1 MKSARETAA
10 VLRYAFLSGWH
21 DYQTIYTW
29 KTWLVGWFLRVV
41 AQVSFFGLIG
51 QLLGSQQATEF
62 LVVGNA
68 VLLAALGTMFSI
80 ASTSWERWQGTLP
93 LLVACPTGS
102 VLVFL
107 GRSTFWIPDA
117 ISSSLGTFF
126 VCAAIFDIALPW
138 PSVLLVVPLVT
149 LVALSTYCLGV
160 FLGGLVVR
168 NPNLRNLVANLT
180 WLTMAAICGVNV
192 PLSFDPE
199 PLRWLANGLPL
210 THGLQAIR
218 GIVDGEAASTIAVQA
233 GLEAVVGAIFLALA
247 FLTFDRFA
255 ERGRRD
261 GTIEFAT

>member
-1 MKSARETAA
+1 MTSARETLA
-10 VLRYAFLSGWH
+10 VLRYAFLSGWQ

-29 KTWLVGWFLRVV
+29 KTWLAGWLVRVV

-51 QLLGSQQATEF
+51 QLIDSQETTAF

-117 ISSSLGTFF
+117 IASSLGTFF
-126 VCAAIFDIALPW
+126 ICAAIFDIALPW
-138 PSVLLVVPLVT
+138 PSVLLVIPLIA

-180 WLTMAAICGVNV
+180 WLTMAAIGGVNV
-192 PLSFDPE
+192 PLSFSPE
-199 PLRWLANGLPL
+199 PLQWLANGLPL
-210 THGLQAIR
+210 THGLRAIR
-218 GIVDGEAASTIAVQA
+218 GVLDRASAGEIALQA
-233 GLEAVVGAIFLALA
+233 GLEAGVGAVFLTLA
-247 FLTFDRFA
+247 VLTFDRFA